1 MNMEKPQIPNPERKE
16 PKSGISFDK
25 IKKFA
30 MVTAGMTLFNH
41 AVIAQENKQYSNE
54 DSVPDTHLLSV
65 DTSTKEFHNDTVVVK
80 NKEDI
85 KYKNRQDFETIIK
98 AQEKLKKLYDETW
111 EKFKQYKDFNN
122 LLSTVNKSFDT
133 TDFRRNGTSREVVLN
148 MHGHTYSADGLEKL
162 KGSDYSPS
170 IFMELGVLGDLG
182 GYWPSKEFEE
192 DYINLRVGLDT
203 ANNILRD
210 EVHEAEERLKKN
222 GALPKYKGCI
232 GCFSTYEAPEFE
244 TEVPKVK
251 VLDYAFSRPRQTMEI
266 GNTSFPERNKPL
278 TDYFDKTGKL
288 IGTF

>member
-1 MNMEKPQIPNPERKE
+1 MNMEKPQTPNPERKE

-54 DSVPDTHLLSV
+54 ESVPDTHLLSV
-65 DTSTKEFHNDTVVVK
+65 NNNIKESYNDTVVVK
-80 NKEDI
+80 SKEDE
-85 KYKNRQDFETIIK
+85 KYKNREDFETIIK
-98 AQEKLKKLYDETW
+98 AQEKLKELYDETW
-111 EKFKQYKDFNN
+111 EKLKQYKDFNN
-122 LLSTVNKSFDT
+122 LLSIVNKNFDT
-133 TDFRRNGTSREVVLN
+133 TDFKKHGTSRDAVLN
-148 MHGHTYSADGLEKL
+148 MHGNIYSGEGLEKL

-170 IFMELGVLGDLG
+170 VFIELAVKGDLG
-182 GYWPSKEFEE
+182 NYWPSKEFEN
-192 DYINLRVGLDT
+192 DYINIKTRLDT
-203 ANNILRD
+203 SENILRD

-251 VLDYAFSRPRQTMEI
+251 VLDYAFSRPRQAMEL
-266 GNTSFPERNKPL
+266 GSASFPERNKPL